1 MTDAEDQIA
10 SDHSRALRGMS
21 TSAMRLIEI
30 VQRRQEDAR
39 RREADGQ
46 REAAQALRDRQE
58 AQRTAARTLAAQG
71 LDPHWREAAGDR
83 EIATAFVY
91 AEAYAETDPL
101 ARVAHEQLSQMLA
114 ERHDDVAAFIDDNV
128 TQQDLDR
135 VPAPEGEPSPT
146 QQRWMD
152 AARAHDAAERHEQHL
167 EQLDPNDPDTLQG
180 TRVLDAQALKQWS
193 DQTVAGLVGEDSHTF
208 LINWSGQDGAA
219 PTTTVLD
226 PEAVQ
231 RWSDEPLAELLGK
244 PIDQVVLVPEQVQQQ
259 RERDARLAVVGE
271 DVANQ
276 WADLSEQ
283 FDRDRAD
290 RWLND
295 NLTPS
300 EMAELNKW
308 QLWNE
313 AQLQIAEGASIQ
325 ETMEDLADKETQLGL
340 DLELDETAQQ
350 RQSEGP
356 SDQAEHEGK
365 ATTALERG
373 DMEHA
378 GLGQFPD
385 EKKSANDDLAQRDP
399 QAAEV
404 LGLTHPGRS
413 QSAAEQVARAAKT
426 DKTPQR
432 KARKHGQERGPERTL
447 NR

>member
-39 RREADGQ
+39 RREAEGQ

-58 AQRTAARTLAAQG
+58 AQRTAARTIAAQG

-101 ARVAHEQLSQMLA
+101 ARVAHEQLSQMLE
-114 ERHDDVAAFIDDNV
+114 ERHEDVAAFIDSNM

-146 QQRWMD
+146 QQRWID
-152 AARAHDAAERHEQHL
+152 AARAHDAAERHGEHL
-167 EQLDPNDPDTLQG
+167 EQLDPDDPETMQD
-180 TRVLDAQALKQWS
+180 TRVLDQQKLDEWA
-193 DQTVAGLVGEDSHTF
+193 DQTVAGLVGEEPHTV
-208 LINWSGQDGAA
+208 LVSWSAEDGKE

-226 PEAVQ
+226 PEAVR
-231 RWSDEPLAELLGK
+231 RWSDEPVADLLDK
-244 PIDQVVLVPEQVQQQ
+244 PVDQVVIVPEKSQQQ
-259 RERDARLAVVGE
+259 TRDEHLAVVGE
-271 DVANQ
+271 EVATQ

-283 FDRDRAD
+283 FGRDRAD
-290 RWLND
+290 RWLTD

-300 EMAELNKW
+300 EMAEMSKW

-313 AQLQIAEGASIQ
+313 AQQEIAEGVSVQQA
-325 ETMEDLADKETQLGL
+325 MEDLADKEAAL
-340 DLELDETAQQ
+340 DLHLELDETVQEQQ
-350 RQSEGP
+350 GEGP
-356 SDQAEHEGK
+356 ADQAEHEGN
-365 ATTALERG
+365 AASARERG
-373 DMEHA
+373 DMEAA

-385 EKKSANDDLAQRDP
+385 EKKPAKDDLAERDP

-404 LGLTHPGRS
+404 LQLTKPGRG
-413 QSAAEQVARAAKT
+413 QPAAEQVARAAEK
-426 DKTPQR
+426 DHAPQR
-432 KARKHGQERGPERTL
+432 TARKHGQERGPERTL
-447 NR
+447 SR